1 MRISDWSSDVCSS
14 DLQQHQDCG
23 RDDQVTLLNCNVTGG
38 LEHHGIATG
47 KNGQQRQQDQSTKES
62 DGHVGSVAGMGAAT
76 IGPCNSGCDWT
87 FCPIAELA
95 SSCDCYASAARTV
108 ITLVMFRSEEHTS
121 ELQLL

>member
-14 DLQQHQDCG
+14 DL
-23 RDDQVTLLNCNVTGG
+23 
-38 LEHHGIATG
+38 
-47 KNGQQRQQDQSTKES
+47 
-62 DGHVGSVAGMGAAT
+62 HVGSVAGMGAAT

-108 ITLVMFRSEEHTS
+108 ITLVLFAKVPAWRIALLSHENTTQAAAHERSEEHTY
-121 ELQLL
+121 ELQSLKRNSYDVFCLKKKT